1 MGASEGANS
10 GQRHSRSND
19 RDAAVVGSRP
29 GFWILR
35 PQDAVRNYLRRIG
48 GGDRIAH
55 LDGTVHRNY
64 FLGCRVECGACG
76 KPQGRA
82 SHWVSNVVRVECYS
96 GYKGDER
103 PIKLEIDKQ
112 MVDVA
117 NVEDRWYSPGATYF
131 RVLLANG
138 ERYVLRREDA
148 QDVWTLEAF
157 RSPAVR

>member
-1 MGASEGANS
+1 M
-10 GQRHSRSND
+10 
-19 RDAAVVGSRP
+19 
-29 GFWILR
+29 
-35 PQDAVRNYLRRIG
+35 
-48 GGDRIAH
+48 
-55 LDGTVHRNY
+55 
-64 FLGCRVECGACG
+64 
-76 KPQGRA
+76 
-82 SHWVSNVVRVECYS
+82 SNVVRVECYS

-157 RSPAVR
+157 RSPR